1 VRAGVHVERDLRL
14 STRSRER
21 VCAVLTCP
29 FPDAGAIDNDGFA
42 YLTDRLKELIKY
54 KGFQVAPA
62 ELENVVVS
70 HPHVAD
76 VVVIPRPDDRVRHS
90 VGLRTDLV

>member
-1 VRAGVHVERDLRL
+1 MPV
-14 STRSRER
+14 S
-21 VCAVLTCP
+21 
-29 FPDAGAIDNDGFA
+29 DAGAIDDDGFA

-70 HPHVAD
+70 HPAVAD
-76 VVVIPRPDDRVRHS
+76 VVVIPRPDDKVI
-90 VGLRTDLV
+90 